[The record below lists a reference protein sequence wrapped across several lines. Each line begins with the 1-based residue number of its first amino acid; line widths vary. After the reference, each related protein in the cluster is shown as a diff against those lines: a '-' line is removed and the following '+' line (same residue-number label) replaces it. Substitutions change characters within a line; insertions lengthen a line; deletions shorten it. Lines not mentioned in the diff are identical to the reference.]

1 MSGVK
6 KNVLSAVLKLSKDRE
21 LRTEHSNRFLR
32 RRMHIHWTLSSS
44 TELQGHRKQT
54 TEFDLPHRNLHR
66 ALINMQGPVHT
77 SLCNHQTQ
85 FELDALCHRQPMQPI
100 TKQADDVRVF
110 SCTAKLPCRSIHH
123 MLQTIKSIVRQSSE
137 KAITVVNP
145 ADYKVVD

>member
-6 KNVLSAVLKLSKDRE
+6 KNVLSAVLKLSKDGE

-32 RRMHIHWTLSSS
+32 RRMHIHRTLSSS

-85 FELDALCHRQPMQPI
+85 FELDALCHGSQCSRSRSKPMMCEYFPALQSFLAAAFI
-100 TKQADDVRVF
+100 T
-110 SCTAKLPCRSIHH
+110 CCRRS
-123 MLQTIKSIVRQSSE
+123 R
-137 KAITVVNP
+137 A
-145 ADYKVVD
+145 